1 MTVFSE
7 DIRDVVKKNVL
18 KEHGKT
24 IEDLSDYVQ
33 YLTKWIKSQ
42 PHFPE
47 IPTENMI
54 EFILATTKFSTEIAK
69 KKLDMYYTIRSI
81 YPNYFNN
88 LNPKLPYVRNAFN
101 AGYVLPLPKI
111 INEMYRVVI
120 IKPKEKSESIFN
132 VTEQLYLVLDLY
144 EIRMHEDL
152 MAGDIIVFDMT
163 YLALGHVLKVS
174 PMFVKAA
181 VTILE
186 NLYSTRIKEVHILNY
201 PSVFDKLLAIAKL
214 FIKPKLY
221 DRLKLHSS
229 FESFLNYV
237 PLEVLPKD
245 YGGEEKSLDELE
257 KMLKLKLTEYG
268 DRFDKLD
275 TLRVNESLRPTELGI
290 ESQEKFGVH
299 GTFRQLNID

>member
-1 MTVFSE
+1 MTSIESLSHCNRSE
-7 DIRDVVKKNVL
+7 A
-18 KEHGKT
+18 H
-24 IEDLSDYVQ
+24 
-33 YLTKWIKSQ
+33 
-42 PHFPE
+42 
-47 IPTENMI
+47 NMV
-54 EFILATTKFSTEIAK
+54 EFILATTKFSPEIAK
-69 KKLDMYYTIRSI
+69 KKLDNYYTIRSI

-88 LNPKLPYVRNAFN
+88 LNPKLPYVQNAFN

-111 INEMYRVVI
+111 VNEMYRVVI

-152 MAGDIIVFDMT
+152 MAGDIVVFDMNH
-163 YLALGHVLKVS
+163 LSLGHVLKVS
-174 PMFVKAA
+174 PMFVKAS

-186 NLYSTRIKEVHILNY
+186 NMYSTRIKEVHILNY

-245 YGGEEKSLDELE
+245 YGGEEKSMDELE
-257 KMLKLKLTEYG
+257 KMLKLKLIEYG

-275 TLRVNESLRPTELGI
+275 TLRVNESLRPTAI
-290 ESQEKFGVH
+290 DCQENFGVH
-299 GTFRQLNID
+299 GTFRQMNID